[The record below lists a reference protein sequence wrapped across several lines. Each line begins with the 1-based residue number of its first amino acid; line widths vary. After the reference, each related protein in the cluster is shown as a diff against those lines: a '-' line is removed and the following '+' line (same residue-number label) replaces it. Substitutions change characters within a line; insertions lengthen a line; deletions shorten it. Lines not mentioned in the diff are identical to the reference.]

1 MNLYELR
8 DELAKKHADKKVVMR
23 FNESCKKGYDIVMID
38 GKPAMSGHAVY
49 NQVVVEVEGMQPE
62 IVAIKNHRQ
71 AIKFYELKSEVGKFS
86 EAAVPDS
93 IIASIVTMDNED
105 QDPAL
110 EQLSK
115 DSLVPKATL
124 ALRLD
129 TAKLLEKNKIEIPII
144 ME

>member
-8 DELAKKHADKKVVMR
+8 DALAQKHSDKKVTMR
-23 FNESCKKGYDIVMID
+23 FNEACKKGYDIVMID
-38 GKPAMSGHAVY
+38 GKPAMSGHVVY
-49 NQVVVEVEGMQPE
+49 NKVQVEVDGMEPE
-62 IVAIKNHRQ
+62 MVAIKNHRQ
-71 AIKFYELKSEVGKFS
+71 AIKFSELKSEVSKFT

-115 DSLVPKATL
+115 NSLVPKATL
-124 ALRLD
+124 ALRLE